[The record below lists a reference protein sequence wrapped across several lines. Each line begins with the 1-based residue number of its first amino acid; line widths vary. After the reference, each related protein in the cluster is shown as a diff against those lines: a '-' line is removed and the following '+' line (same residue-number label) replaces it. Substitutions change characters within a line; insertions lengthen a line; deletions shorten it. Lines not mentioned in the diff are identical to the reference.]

1 MGLISKARKEL
12 RRFDD
17 RVRETGRDID
27 DQVRAAAS
35 DADDWRRENPILSAM
50 IPFTP
55 ENQALMATGGAL
67 LAGGSA
73 LGGLIGSG
81 FGAAGAAGAGGA
93 TGLGSLGQL
102 GLGLGQIGAGIY
114 GAKQAGKASKAQIEA
129 GNYAAQLE
137 KESADAQLALQK
149 QIWEKQQADQL
160 PYLQQGQA
168 AIGKLGSL
176 MGLKQ
181 KMTPQEKGNAII
193 SVLTGGGNP
202 SPIESNNVI
211 KNYNTLDNPLGDP
224 FKDYL
229 AKSGLSGGQFNQNNP
244 QYQFLLKQGQ
254 QALDRSAAAR
264 GMGYSGAQM
273 KAAQQFGQ
281 GLASQQYDKEYD
293 RAAQE
298 FGNYYNRLAALAQGG
313 QQAAT
318 TASQLGGQ
326 YAQNAGGTLGSLST
340 QLQNNIG
347 QLGNARA
354 SGYIGQANA
363 ITGGLQN
370 ITDNMFRAAS
380 LFYPK
385 GIT

>member
-1 MGLISKARKEL
+1 MGLEVIGGYAQYRGAKKAAKAQE
-12 RRFDD
+12 
-17 RVRETGRDID
+17 EAAYEANQTA
-27 DQVRAAAS
+27 RA
-35 DADDWRRENPILSAM
+35 LSAEQM
-50 IPFTP
+50 D
-55 ENQALMATGGAL
+55 LYK
-67 LAGGSA
+67 
-73 LGGLIGSG
+73 
-81 FGAAGAAGAGGA
+81 
-93 TGLGSLGQL
+93 
-102 GLGLGQIGAGIY
+102 QIY
-114 GAKQAGKASKAQIEA
+114 NEQKAQ
-129 GNYAAQLE
+129 
-137 KESADAQLALQK
+137 
-149 QIWEKQQADQL
+149 QA

-211 KNYNTLDNPLGDP
+211 KNYNSSDNPLDDP
-224 FKDYL
+224 FESYL
-229 AKSGLSGGQFNQNNP
+229 QKTGLQGGLDAYLKQKGVSNYGFLNSP
-244 QYQFLLKQGQ
+244 QYQFLQKQGQ

-281 GLASQQYDKEYD
+281 GLASQQYDNEYNRAAKEYFNKYD
-293 RAAQE
+293 QAANQ

-313 QQAAT
+313 QQAVQAT
-318 TASQLGGQ
+318 GNQGAQ
-326 YAQNAGGTLGSLST
+326 YAQNVGGTLGSLST

-363 ITGGLQN
+363 ITGGLQG
-370 ITDNMFRAAS
+370 ITDNLFRAAS
-380 LFYPK
+380 LF
-385 GIT
+385 GGGR

>member
-1 MGLISKARKEL
+1 MGLEI
-12 RRFDD
+12 
-17 RVRETGRDID
+17 
-27 DQVRAAAS
+27 
-35 DADDWRRENPILSAM
+35 
-50 IPFTP
+50 
-55 ENQALMATGGAL
+55 
-67 LAGGSA
+67 
-73 LGGLIGSG
+73 
-81 FGAAGAAGAGGA
+81 
-93 TGLGSLGQL
+93 
-102 GLGLGQIGAGIY
+102 IGAGV
-114 GAKQAGKASKAQIEA
+114 QHRASKKAASAQKEA
-129 GNYAAQLE
+129 AYEASQTARDI
-137 KESADAQLALQK
+137 SAEQMDLYK
-149 QIWEKQQADQL
+149 QIYDEQKAQQA

-176 MGLKQ
+176 MG
-181 KMTPQEKGNAII
+181 GN
-193 SVLTGGGNP
+193 
-202 SPIESNNVI
+202 
-211 KNYNTLDNPLGDP
+211 DP

-229 AKSGLSGGQFNQNNP
+229 AKAGLSGGQFNQNNP

-313 QQAAT
+313 QQAAQ

-326 YAQNAGGTLGSLST
+326 YGQNVGGTLGTLSG

-363 ITGGLQN
+363 ITGGLQG
-370 ITDNMFRAAS
+370 ITDNLFRAAS
-380 LFYPK
+380 L
-385 GIT
+385 GGGR

>member
-1 MGLISKARKEL
+1 MGLEIIGAA
-12 RRFDD
+12 
-17 RVRETGRDID
+17 INH
-27 DQVRAAAS
+27 RAAKKAAS
-35 DADDWRRENPILSAM
+35 AQKEAAYEASQTARDLSAEQM
-50 IPFTP
+50 D
-55 ENQALMATGGAL
+55 LYK
-67 LAGGSA
+67 
-73 LGGLIGSG
+73 
-81 FGAAGAAGAGGA
+81 
-93 TGLGSLGQL
+93 
-102 GLGLGQIGAGIY
+102 QIY
-114 GAKQAGKASKAQIEA
+114 NEQKAQ
-129 GNYAAQLE
+129 
-137 KESADAQLALQK
+137 
-149 QIWEKQQADQL
+149 QA
-160 PYLQQGQA
+160 PYLQQGQS

-176 MGLKQ
+176 MG
-181 KMTPQEKGNAII
+181 GN
-193 SVLTGGGNP
+193 
-202 SPIESNNVI
+202 
-211 KNYNTLDNPLGDP
+211 DP

-229 AKSGLSGGQFNQNNP
+229 AKAGLSGGQFNQNNQ

-326 YAQNAGGTLGSLST
+326 YGQNVGGTLGSLSG

-363 ITGGLQN
+363 ITGGLQG
-370 ITDNMFRAAS
+370 ITDNLFRAAS
-380 LFYPK
+380 LF
-385 GIT
+385 GGGR

>member
-1 MGLISKARKEL
+1 MGLEIIGAALQHRASK
-12 RRFDD
+12 D
-17 RVRETGRDID
+17 
-27 DQVRAAAS
+27 AAS
-35 DADDWRRENPILSAM
+35 AQKEAAYEANQTARDLSAEQM
-50 IPFTP
+50 
-55 ENQALMATGGAL
+55 EL
-67 LAGGSA
+67 
-73 LGGLIGSG
+73 
-81 FGAAGAAGAGGA
+81 
-93 TGLGSLGQL
+93 
-102 GLGLGQIGAGIY
+102 Y
-114 GAKQAGKASKAQIEA
+114 
-129 GNYAAQLE
+129 
-137 KESADAQLALQK
+137 K
-149 QIWEKQQADQL
+149 QIWDKQQADQA

-176 MGLKQ
+176 MGG
-181 KMTPQEKGNAII
+181 T
-193 SVLTGGGNP
+193 
-202 SPIESNNVI
+202 
-211 KNYNTLDNPLGDP
+211 DP
-224 FKDYL
+224 FESYL
-229 AKSGLSGGQFNQNNP
+229 QKSGLSGGLDSYLGKKGLAGGQFNQNNP

-281 GLASQQYDKEYD
+281 GLASQQYDNEYNRAAKEYFNKYD
-293 RAAQE
+293 QAANQ

-326 YAQNAGGTLGSLST
+326 YSQNVGGTLGTLSG

-370 ITDNMFRAAS
+370 ITDNMFRAAG
-380 LFYPK
+380 LLYPK
-385 GIT
+385 GIK